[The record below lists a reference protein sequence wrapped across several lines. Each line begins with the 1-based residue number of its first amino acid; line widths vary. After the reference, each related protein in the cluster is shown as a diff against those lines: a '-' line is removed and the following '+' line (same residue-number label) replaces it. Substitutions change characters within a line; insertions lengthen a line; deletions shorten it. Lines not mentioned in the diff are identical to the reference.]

1 VFSNAARWRCREQSS
16 HDFAAA
22 GLGEFGRQEDFIS
35 PGNDV
40 DLLRQSDP
48 HRTKEIFNAALSETE
63 AQIASRS
70 TPVSYL
76 FGNGHQS
83 C

>member
-1 VFSNAARWRCREQSS
+1 MILPLRVLENSAGKRISS
-16 HDFAAA
+16 
-22 GLGEFGRQEDFIS
+22 R

-48 HRTKEIFNAALSETE
+48 QPIHRTKEIFNAALSETE

-76 FGNGHQS
+76 LGNGHQS